1 MSRCSPFLENDFFL
15 NQPWDDEKQESD
27 DHFAEEQMETKACIE
42 ESNQEGIENKESNRK
57 SQVTTSGSSQA
68 VFVLKD

>member
-1 MSRCSPFLENDFFL
+1 MVGSSPFFEDHFFL
-15 NQPWDDEKQESD
+15 DRPWDQKEEEADDNLTDQEIEPESS
-27 DHFAEEQMETKACIE
+27 IE

-57 SQVTTSGSSQA
+57 SQVTTSSSSQA

>member
-1 MSRCSPFLENDFFL
+1 MSGCSPFLENDFFL
-15 NQPWDDEKQESD
+15 NQPWDDEEQESD

-42 ESNQEGIENKESNRK
+42 KSNQEGIENKESNRK
-57 SQVTTSGSSQA
+57 SQVTTSGSSHA

>member
-1 MSRCSPFLENDFFL
+1 
-15 NQPWDDEKQESD
+15 
-27 DHFAEEQMETKACIE
+27 METEACIE

>member
-1 MSRCSPFLENDFFL
+1 MVGSSPFFEDHFFL
-15 NQPWDDEKQESD
+15 DHPWDQKEEEADDNLTDQEIEPESS
-27 DHFAEEQMETKACIE
+27 IE